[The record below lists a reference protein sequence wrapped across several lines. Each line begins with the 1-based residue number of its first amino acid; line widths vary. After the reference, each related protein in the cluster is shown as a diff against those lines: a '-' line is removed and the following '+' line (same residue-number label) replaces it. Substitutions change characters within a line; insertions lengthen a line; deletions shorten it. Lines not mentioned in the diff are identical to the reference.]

1 MARSEGF
8 EPPALGSEVHSSVQL
23 SYERFRKW
31 GERWDLN
38 PRPLEPQSS
47 ALTGLSYAHHYILPF
62 LCLLGAPGGSRTPS
76 LRIRSPLLYPIE
88 LQAQMLSFLKTKW
101 SGKRVSNP
109 RQPAWKASALPT
121 ELFPLMVGVRGFEP
135 PTPCSQSRCASQTAL
150 HPETKVLYS
159 ISN

>member
-1 MARSEGF
+1 MHY
-8 EPPALGSEVHSSVQL
+8 PL
-23 SYERFRKW
+23 SPMR
-31 GERWDLN
+31 
-38 PRPLEPQSS
+38 
-47 ALTGLSYAHHYILPF
+47 
-62 LCLLGAPGGSRTPS
+62 GAPGGSRTPS

-88 LQAQMLSFLKTKW
+88 LQAQASIIINW

-135 PTPCSQSRCASQTAL
+135 PAPCSQSRCASQTAL

-159 ISN
+159 ISLDKSTNFYISFQCFFKTINSIINKSTHKINSYNKKIIFY